1 MIYLDNAATS
11 YPKPTEVIN
20 AVNKSFVLYGAN
32 PGRSG
37 HNLSINTAM
46 QVYSAREALNTLFNG
61 YGSELVSF
69 TANCTYA
76 LNIAIKGVLKK
87 GDHVVISSLEH
98 NSVLRPIFKMTEEG
112 FITSSIF
119 NASHS
124 TQETLENLKKAIN
137 KDTKLIVVTAVSN
150 VFGDILPLKEI
161 GEIARAKN
169 ILFFVDGAQG
179 AGLIPIDMQRLNI
192 NCLGVPG
199 HKGLLGPMG
208 VGAFLHD
215 GCVMGTIIEGGTGT
229 ESFSVTQPKGFPEG
243 IDSGTLNV
251 PAICGLKKGVEIVLN
266 FSNLMVFIKSLVFY
280 LKIFYN
286 CNPIFFENKF
296 TRVKFRLCHEVFFVY
311 DINRKAVGK
320 IKVYF
325 YVIADVRYDN
335 GCLAAILCRKRIYSV
350 FFRCALHL
358 VSKGVKLAKLF
369 KRIIYAGRFK
379 GRKIVKAGICGCVNV
394 SCIVVHKH
402 IGFFVLHCY
411 HYRHIV
417 CRGV

>member
-87 GDHVVISSLEH
+87 GDHIVISSLEH

-119 NASHS
+119 KASHS

-192 NCLGVPG
+192 NCLCVPG

-229 ESFSVTQPKGFPEG
+229 ESFSFTQPKGFPEG
-243 IDSGTLNV
+243 LESGSLNV

-266 FSNLMVFIKSLVFY
+266 FGVENIFKEETFLMKYLFNELSNMRKVILYRNEYDERLTAPLIAFNIKGMHSEEVSALLNENSVAVRGGYHCAPLAHETYGTQEVGAVRISPSRFTTKKDVNY
-280 LKIFYN
+280 LINLLQKIAK
-286 CNPIFFENKF
+286 NK
-296 TRVKFRLCHEVFFVY
+296 
-311 DINRKAVGK
+311 
-320 IKVYF
+320 
-325 YVIADVRYDN
+325 
-335 GCLAAILCRKRIYSV
+335 
-350 FFRCALHL
+350 
-358 VSKGVKLAKLF
+358 
-369 KRIIYAGRFK
+369 
-379 GRKIVKAGICGCVNV
+379 NV
-394 SCIVVHKH
+394 
-402 IGFFVLHCY
+402 
-411 HYRHIV
+411 
-417 CRGV
+417 